1 MIGVNRESF
10 NNEHDVKPNTPVCV
24 AGLWLVLLTPV
35 VSFAGEIAGLP
46 SNTPPIIDRPL
57 EFAFSNDLFGRGG
70 SVDDFRTQQFII
82 SAAIGERWELTVDH
96 SILTL
101 VDADEPG
108 RTDQLSAALG
118 YRLFDTRNDRRI
130 NRLTA
135 GLGVRGYG
143 DFGGERIQNGS
154 HQLVRSSVELV
165 PYTDL
170 NRTDATAWFDAQR
183 FVLFKGEFD
192 TDNWRYGYW
201 LRGSALWASD
211 GQLDSAMGVYLTAGR
226 RSLDMWIGLR
236 QDWRSGYEEPVL
248 IETAFVE
255 EDLAVV
261 IGLRWGPIIFET
273 VQQFENKGSYGQ
285 IRLVAA
291 GFGEER
297 ARAKESRFAFDAS
310 ITIPDVVLN
319 LTGRH
324 RSEWLNRGDSAWQ
337 RSLFVMAG
345 YGEPQNDDDPTIYRR
360 TQQIGAGVEW
370 EKPLGAHDGWVSVY
384 SSLGAG
390 WRQERV
396 FAYEN
401 KRVSEQS
408 DTVSRGAVLAGL
420 GLRFESGEFISR
432 LNFRIQ
438 LGLSAWI
445 PFSDAQ
451 LDMEGETFR
460 VQRPMVAVTLGLTL
474 GRFDD

>member
-1 MIGVNRESF
+1 MIGPCSESF
-10 NNEHDVKPNTPVCV
+10 NYESPVMRAISALV
-24 AGLWLVLLTPV
+24 ASMLVVLALDASAV
-35 VSFAGEIAGLP
+35 AGEIAGLP
-46 SNTPPIIDRPL
+46 ANTPPTIDRPI
-57 EFAFSNDLFGRGG
+57 EFAFSNDLLGRGG

-82 SAAIGERWELTVDH
+82 SAEVGERWALTVDH

-135 GLGVRGYG
+135 GLGMRGYG
-143 DFGGERIQNGS
+143 DFGGEKIQNGS
-154 HQLVRSSVELV
+154 HQLVRNSVELV

-170 NRTDATAWFDAQR
+170 NRTDATAWFDVQR
-183 FVLFKGEFD
+183 FALFKGEFA

-211 GQLDSAMGVYLTAGR
+211 GQLDSALGVYLTAGR

-248 IETAFVE
+248 VETAFVE
-255 EDLAVV
+255 EDLAAV

-273 VQQFENKGSYGQ
+273 VQQIDNKASYGQ

-291 GFGEER
+291 GFGEGR
-297 ARAKESRFAFDAS
+297 ARAEESRFALDAS

-319 LTGRH
+319 VTARH
-324 RSEWLNRGDSAWQ
+324 RSDWLNRGDSAWQ

-345 YGEPQNDDDPTIYRR
+345 YGEPQHDDDPTIYRR
-360 TQQIGAGVEW
+360 MQQFGAGVEW
-370 EKPLGAHDGWVSVY
+370 EKPLGAHDGWLSVY

-401 KRVSEQS
+401 QRVREQS
-408 DTVSRGAVLAGL
+408 DSVSRGAVLAGL
-420 GLRFESGEFISR
+420 GLRFASGELISR

-460 VQRPMVAVTLGLTL
+460 VQQPMAAVTLGLTL
-474 GRFDD
+474 GRFDE